1 MAFPAIGRI
10 SPDYLV
16 QDGVIPRTKLTE
28 VLRRI
33 AELSREHG
41 LRVANVFHAGDG
53 NLHPLICYDARI
65 PGQREQAMKLG
76 ERILEQC
83 VDAGGS
89 ITGEHGVGLEKIG
102 QMAYMFSATDLKAQ
116 RRLREVFNPRD
127 LCNSG
132 KLIPHPARCAE
143 FRDARKSAAQHM
155 NPTGRNIF
163 REEAH
168 ESC

>member
-33 AELSREHG
+33 AQLSGEYG

-53 NLHPLICYDARI
+53 NLHPLVCYDARI
-65 PGQREQAMKLG
+65 SGQRERAMKIG
-76 ERILEQC
+76 QRILELC
-83 VDAGGS
+83 VDVGGS
-89 ITGEHGVGLEKIG
+89 ITGEHGVGLEKIE
-102 QMAYMFSATDLKAQ
+102 QMAYMFSAVDLQAQ
-116 RRLREVFNPRD
+116 RRLRDVFNPRD

-143 FRDARKSAAQHM
+143 FRDTQKVV
-155 NPTGRNIF
+155 
-163 REEAH
+163 E
-168 ESC
+168 